1 MLFFTYIVALSMFET
16 GIFSY
21 RYSHEIHDIVCTSWT
36 TDLFDFP
43 KMACFHWTAG
53 GGETGGGGPREP
65 SAAPENVQNHEGA
78 RPSGLLEWLPDQKV
92 NSFFYNLVY
101 MYLYLDRIHF
111 TEWFSLQCKRL
122 WSSFVLFYWLSWFC
136 FMDLI
141 WNQASGVGCPCS
153 LGIP

>member
-1 MLFFTYIVALSMFET
+1 
-16 GIFSY
+16 
-21 RYSHEIHDIVCTSWT
+21 
-36 TDLFDFP
+36 
-43 KMACFHWTAG
+43 MACFHWTAG

-141 WNQASGVGCPCS
+141 
-153 LGIP
+153 